1 MKKTL
6 WFISL
11 IIFVCASSLT
21 MVWAEEKKPVVKKEA
36 APILNAKE
44 KAEYSKKV
52 DLFIQLAS
60 YGETNKDPLVTLSAV
75 KMLDELPFTGIVK
88 PGEPE
93 KGGAR
98 YEREA
103 LLNQAKQFAADDQ
116 ELLAV
121 IAKVQNPPEKIAV
134 RGRHD
139 GRGDYGGRDF
149 GPGHYYGRPHHER
162 NYGCNWIRICRHGD
176 CNLICR

>member
-1 MKKTL
+1 MKKTVWL
-6 WFISL
+6 ISVT
-11 IIFVCASSLT
+11 IFLCASLFSVA
-21 MVWAEEKKPVVKKEA
+21 MAEEKKPVTKKEA
-36 APILNAKE
+36 PPAMTAKE
-44 KAEYSKKV
+44 KAEFSKKV
-52 DLFIQLAS
+52 DLFIQLAT

-75 KMLDELPFTGIVK
+75 KMLDDLPFTGIVK
-88 PGEPE
+88 PGEAE

-98 YEREA
+98 YERDA
-103 LLNQAKQFAADDQ
+103 LLNQAKQYAAEDQ

-121 IAKVQNPPEKIAV
+121 IAKIQNPPEKVAV
-134 RGRHD
+134 RGHHGG
-139 GRGDYGGRDF
+139 GRGERDF